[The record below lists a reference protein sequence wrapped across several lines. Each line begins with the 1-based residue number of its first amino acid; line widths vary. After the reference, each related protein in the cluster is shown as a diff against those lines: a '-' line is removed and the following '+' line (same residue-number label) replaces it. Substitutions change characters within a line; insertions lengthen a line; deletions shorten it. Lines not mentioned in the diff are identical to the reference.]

1 MKKKIILA
9 LTFIFIATI
18 MTSAVSAGWED
29 MFNTEP
35 EIENSHE
42 VFIVGFNP
50 DFPPFSYKDG
60 DNYTGFDLD
69 VAKEVCKRN
78 NWTFY
83 AQPLIDWESKDS
95 ELNSG
100 EVDCIW
106 GAFTINNRE
115 DKYAWSE
122 PYFNNSQVFVVK
134 SSSAINSTSDLE
146 DKHIEVQEG
155 SSVLKTLEDKNN
167 TLKKSFATLTKVR
180 DYETGFTDLEADV
193 SDCFIGSIGMVNFN
207 IVKHNQTSFKIL
219 DEPLSNENYGIGFK
233 KNNTDLR
240 DQVQKTLDEMFED
253 GTIKSIAKKYDKY
266 NITERL
272 IPPK

>member
-1 MKKKIILA
+1 
-9 LTFIFIATI
+9 

-29 MFNTEP
+29 MFNMEP

-253 GTIKSIAKKYDKY
+253 GTIKSISKKYDKY